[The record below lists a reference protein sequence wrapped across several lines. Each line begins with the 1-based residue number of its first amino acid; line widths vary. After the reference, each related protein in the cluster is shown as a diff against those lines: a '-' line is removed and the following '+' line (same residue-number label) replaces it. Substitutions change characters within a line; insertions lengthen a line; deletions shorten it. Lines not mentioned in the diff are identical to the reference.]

1 MYVCVYIYIYM
12 DSRNQRVAHH
22 SRARFPAQPPSDE
35 VVAIILSTVSSTP
48 QRVILD
54 AVDEVSASLPETPI
68 MVGGVWPEL
77 PDNVL
82 SINGFPSMLE
92 QLELLSAS

>member
-1 MYVCVYIYIYM
+1 
-12 DSRNQRVAHH
+12 
-22 SRARFPAQPPSDE
+22 
-35 VVAIILSTVSSTP
+35 
-48 QRVILD
+48 
-54 AVDEVSASLPETPI
+54 LPETPI